1 MATAPDVVPDHV
13 PPELVFQGDF
23 EDFILSDPDPYRRL
37 GELHDGPDIF
47 WVNRWS
53 KGMGSGYAG
62 WLVTREAIQREVLT
76 DTDKF
81 VSGGALLSII
91 GIDQPLIPL
100 ELNPPQQQRYRKV
113 LEPFFAPK
121 AIDALDTMIRNCCE
135 RLIADFKGQ
144 NSCEFIHEFADKF
157 PTQIFLD
164 LMGMPRERLRQFLDW
179 ERDMLRGDTLE
190 KVATAMTHIADYLVE
205 FLAEQEADPKSDL
218 MKGIVEARLDDGH
231 ALTAQEKL
239 AVAYILY
246 IGGLDTV
253 YSTIGWIFWYLAQD
267 QALQEKLRENPELI
281 TQASEELLRAF
292 SAAST
297 GRRVKED
304 MLFHG
309 VPMKAGDSVTAL
321 LSLAAR
327 DPQAYDDPHR
337 IDISRK
343 PRHIAFGTGP
353 HTCLGI
359 RLAKREVRIVLE
371 CFLSRF
377 KNIRIPEGES
387 HRYHV
392 GSVFGIDYL
401 PLEWDPA

>member
-1 MATAPDVVPDHV
+1 MATAPDLVPDHV

-37 GELHDGPDIF
+37 GELHQGPDIF

-76 DTDKF
+76 DSNRF
-81 VSGGALLSII
+81 VSGGELLKII

-100 ELNPPQQQRYRKV
+100 ELNPPHQQRYRKV
-113 LEPFFAPK
+113 LEPFFAPS
-121 AIDALDTMIRNCCE
+121 AIDALDTMIRDCCE
-135 RLIADFKGQ
+135 RLIDAFEGQ
-144 NSCEFIHEFADKF
+144 NGCEFIHEFADKF

-164 LMGMPRERLRQFLDW
+164 LMGMPRERLYQFLDW
-179 ERDMLRGDTLE
+179 ERDMLRGDTPD
-190 KVATAMTHIADYLVE
+190 KVVTAMTNIADYLTQ
-205 FLAEQEADPKSDL
+205 FLEEQETNPGSAL
-218 MKGIVEARLDDGH
+218 MQGIVNARLDDGT
-231 ALTAQEKL
+231 ALTPVEKL
-239 AVAYILY
+239 SVAYILY

-267 QALQEKLRENPELI
+267 QALQEKLRENPGLI

-304 MLFHG
+304 MVFHG

-327 DPQAYDDPHR
+327 DPQAYDDPHK
-337 IDISRK
+337 IDINRK

-377 KNIRIPEGES
+377 KNIRIKPGES

-401 PLEWDPA
+401 PLEWDPT